1 MSRFGL
7 ISQHHRS
14 ALRNPWVL
22 GMLTLVIVVLLVNA
36 AFIWLANHDQST
48 LVDREYKTR
57 DRKTGAEFLSGLGA
71 RQALAWK
78 VSINRPKAIVRSEPT
93 LYDIS
98 VVDSEGKPVRGE
110 LVVEAYRAADAAKD
124 FTTRFAEVSIG
135 NYQGLIAFP
144 LKGYWEL
151 HIRVSRGD
159 EIFSV
164 QTERFMVAETH

>member
-1 MSRFGL
+1 M
-7 ISQHHRS
+7 ISQHHRA

-22 GMLTLVIVVLLVNA
+22 GMLALVLLVLVVNA
-36 AFIWLANHDQST
+36 AFIWLATHDKST

-71 RQALAWK
+71 QQALAWK
-78 VSINRPKAIVRSEPT
+78 VTINRPKSIVRSEPT

-98 VVDSEGKPVRGE
+98 VVDSDGKQVRGE
-110 LVVEAYRAADAAKD
+110 VSVEAYRAADASKD

-151 HIRVSRGD
+151 HIRVSRGE

-164 QTERFMVAETH
+164 RTDRFMVAETH